1 MMDVAP
7 RHGAL
12 IYGVSNTFATLP
24 GIVGVAA
31 TGWLVDR
38 TGTYSAGFALTAGV
52 GIAGALVFGLL
63 FDARPLLDR
72 AASAESVASAP

>member
-38 TGTYSAGFALTAGV
+38 TGTYTAGFALTAGV
-52 GIAGALVFGLL
+52 GVAGALVFGLL
-63 FDARPLLDR
+63 FEARPLV
-72 AASAESVASAP
+72 ANASEALAGY